1 MPAGREGEVTRR
13 TLLRIVDLRLEE
25 SVACVLIVVM
35 AVCVLLQ
42 VISRYLLDL
51 GMHWTEEIAAYCMVW
66 AVYLGAS
73 IGIRHHFHIR
83 MILLIE
89 KLPRALA
96 LPIVLAADAIWVAF
110 NVLMIVYATAYLSL
124 LVEFTNR
131 SPALGIEQEW
141 PHSIVLIA
149 YALMTIRVAQT
160 YVLWFLGGCRG
171 LPARE
176 HEEVR

>member
-1 MPAGREGEVTRR
+1 MAGRPVNRHSLVR
-13 TLLRIVDLRLEE
+13 ILDLRIEE
-25 SVACVLIVVM
+25 SIACVLITVM
-35 AVCVLLQ
+35 ALCVLLQ

-51 GMHWTEEIAAYCMVW
+51 GVHWTEEVAAYCMVW

-83 MILLIE
+83 MILLIQ
-89 KLPRALA
+89 KLPRALS
-96 LPIVLAADAIWVAF
+96 LPLVLIADAIWVAF
-110 NVLMIVYATAYLSL
+110 NILMIVYATEYLSL
-124 LVEFTNR
+124 LIQFTNR

-149 YALMTIRVAQT
+149 YALMTIRVIQT
-160 YVLWFLGGCRG
+160 YVLWFRGGFQG

-176 HEEVR
+176 HEEIQ

>member
-1 MPAGREGEVTRR
+1 MPAGREDKVTRR
-13 TLLRIVDLRLEE
+13 ALLRIVDLRLEE
-25 SVACVLIVVM
+25 TVACALIVVM

-89 KLPRALA
+89 KLPRVLA
-96 LPIVLAADAIWVAF
+96 LPIVLAADAIWVTF
-110 NVLMIVYATAYLSL
+110 NVLMIVYAIEYLDL
-124 LVEFTNR
+124 LFQFTNR

-149 YALMTIRVAQT
+149 YALMTIRVIQT
-160 YVLWFLGGCRG
+160 YVLWFLGGFQG

-176 HEEVR
+176 HEEIQ